1 MPTTQAVQATTDR
14 PGPIRRSLQALRNS
28 GPEMRQTV
36 RMLVSVFLSDV
47 VAHLAGLNEPYWALI
62 TAVIVTQAKV
72 SATLEAGRDQIVGT
86 LVGALFGAGAIA
98 LALLG
103 LPRMPVFALLLV
115 PLAIMA
121 AFKPNLRLASVTLVV
136 VFLFPTTANDPFS
149 RPIDR
154 TLAILVG
161 AAVSLLVSFLVF
173 HSRSRT
179 QVFRSAAA
187 MLDTMRATQ
196 AAVLHARIPIAE
208 VEHLNDATSEVLKT
222 LVTAIVDARRER
234 LGALDQH
241 EPLMVRLVPMLRR
254 LQSDVLFVARGL
266 DETLTDAGPDA
277 QPLPE
282 LAAISDAIGAVMDAL
297 RQAMDQEAETK
308 RHASGLGCAQIVAL
322 SSLLEALGDRAG
334 PLPRFTLEML
344 LRDLLDMVQALDP
357 DAKLDLPAR
366 APSRRANAIA
376 PEPAP

>member
-1 MPTTQAVQATTDR
+1 MTQAAQGTADR
-14 PGPIRRSLQALRNS
+14 PGPIRRALQALRGS
-28 GPEMRQTV
+28 APEMRQTI
-36 RMLVSVFLSDV
+36 RMLVSVFLSDL

-86 LVGALFGAGAIA
+86 LVGALFGAAAIA
-98 LALLG
+98 LVLIG

-136 VFLFPTTANDPFS
+136 VFLFPAAANDPFS

-161 AAVSLLVSFLVF
+161 AAVSLMVSFLVF

-179 QVFRSAAA
+179 QVFQSAAA
-187 MLDTMRATQ
+187 MLDTLRTTQ
-196 AAVLHARIPIAE
+196 STVLHARTPIAE
-208 VEHLNDATSEVLKT
+208 VEHLNDSSSEALKT
-222 LVTAIVDARRER
+222 VVAAIMDARRER

-241 EPLMVRLVPMLRR
+241 EPLMVRLAPMLRR
-254 LQSDVLFVARGL
+254 LQSDVLFVARAL

-277 QPLPE
+277 EPLPE
-282 LAAISDAIGAVMDAL
+282 LAAISDAIGATMDAL
-297 RQAMDQEAETK
+297 RRAMTEEAETG
-308 RHASGLGCAQIVAL
+308 RHTRGLGCEQLAAL
-322 SSLLEALGDRAG
+322 SGLLEELGDRAG

-344 LRDLLDMVQALDP
+344 HRDLFDMVQALDP
-357 DAKLDLPAR
+357 DNKLDTPAR
-366 APSRRANAIA
+366 APAKLAEQ
-376 PEPAP
+376 PVQEPTP